1 MNNVPDLLYALM
13 GLTLLFFA
21 ASSMAHIHL
30 WDTAGKLKEDIR
42 SLKSSMEIARDR
54 VSYLYDQV
62 SRVETK
68 VDVQDTID
76 DLKET
81 IEAFQQEE
89 NNRGDGVSGGP

>member
-68 VDVQDTID
+68 VDISDKLEEIQEALQEASEID
-76 DLKET
+76 RDLST
-81 IEAFQQEE
+81 
-89 NNRGDGVSGGP
+89 